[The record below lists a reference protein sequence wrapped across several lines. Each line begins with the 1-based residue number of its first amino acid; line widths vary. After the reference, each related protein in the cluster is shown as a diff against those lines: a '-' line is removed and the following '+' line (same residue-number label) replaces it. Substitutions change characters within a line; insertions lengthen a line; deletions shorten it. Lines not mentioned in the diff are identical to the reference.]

1 MYYVQEFDI
10 YVDKIEDL
18 RDKISEDLYE
28 TLEKLMDK
36 ETEPID
42 ILKEEMEVYEAEVEY
57 LRYKLNDISSLS
69 DKIEQD
75 IDNLIDYIINTKRIN
90 RREIESELNQ
100 IFKKV
105 RNIQDIST
113 SY

>member
-28 TLEKLMDK
+28 TLEKLIDK

-42 ILKEEMEVYEAEVEY
+42 TLKEEMEVYEAEVGY

-90 RREIESELNQ
+90 RREMESELNQ

>member
-36 ETEPID
+36 ETESID

-75 IDNLIDYIINTKRIN
+75 MDNLIDYIINTKRIN
-90 RREIESELNQ
+90 RREMESELNQ

>member
-28 TLEKLMDK
+28 TLEKLIDK
-36 ETEPID
+36 ETESID
-42 ILKEEMEVYEAEVEY
+42 ILKEETEVYEAEVEY

>member
-36 ETEPID
+36 ETESID

-90 RREIESELNQ
+90 RREMESELNQ

>member
-28 TLEKLMDK
+28 TLEKLIDK
-36 ETEPID
+36 ETEPINT
-42 ILKEEMEVYEAEVEY
+42 LKEEMEVYEAEVEY

-75 IDNLIDYIINTKRIN
+75 IDDLIDYIINTKRIN

>member
-28 TLEKLMDK
+28 TLEKLIDK
-36 ETEPID
+36 ETESID

>member
-28 TLEKLMDK
+28 TLEKLIDK
-36 ETEPID
+36 ETESID

-90 RREIESELNQ
+90 RREMESELNQ

-105 RNIQDIST
+105 RNRLL
-113 SY
+113 

>member
-28 TLEKLMDK
+28 TLEKLIDK

-90 RREIESELNQ
+90 RREMESELNQ

>member
-36 ETEPID
+36 ETESID